1 MRRYQSRDPYII
13 TARFAGVCAETGKA
27 IPGGTECVYYPLGRK
42 VYHMDSKQAYEFRNW
57 QADLAM
63 GCNY

>member
-1 MRRYQSRDPYII
+1 MRYARDPYIL

-27 IPGGTECVYYPLGRK
+27 INRGDKCVYYPNSRK
-42 VYHMDSKQAYEFRNW
+42 IYHMDSKTAYDFRCW

-63 GCNY
+63 GYNY